1 MDGDVICTC
10 CEKPSAKYV
19 TLRTCSGKKLHIG
32 IECGCAIAF
41 SYEWKHAIK
50 KSGEDI
56 GDIKQFKPICPVC
69 GSLLV
74 EFRQRLK
81 CTNCGRY
88 EEGCCEGGPC
98 NDPDPEKKSDA
109 DN

>member
-19 TLRTCSGKKLHIG
+19 SLRMCSGKKLHIG

-41 SYEWKHAIK
+41 SYEWKHAIE

-56 GDIKQFKPICPVC
+56 GDIKTV
-69 GSLLV
+69 
-74 EFRQRLK
+74 
-81 CTNCGRY
+81 
-88 EEGCCEGGPC
+88 
-98 NDPDPEKKSDA
+98 
-109 DN
+109 